1 MWQDPIVEE
10 LHALRE
16 ERSKRCNRDLAKM
29 VEESRQHAETIWPAP
44 RVKLNSRVPVKF
56 SDAA

>member
-16 ERSKRCNRDLAKM
+16 ERSKRCNNDLATM
-29 VEESRQHAETIWPAP
+29 AEESRQRAESIWPAP
-44 RVKLNSRVPVKF
+44 RVKLDSRKPWKL